1 MRKSETFT
9 AFNPF
14 PQFWLEH
21 REASRNWLALG
32 VMLAAWNLTNDDAL
46 SAPRRPE
53 PLRRYDYVSVRA
65 VQRMA
70 DEPRGRDASS
80 RHKSVKVL

>member
-1 MRKSETFT
+1 MRKYESFT
-9 AFNPF
+9 AFHPF
-14 PQFWLEH
+14 PQFWLAH

-32 VMLAAWNLTNDDAL
+32 VMLAAWNLTDDDAL
-46 SAPRRPE
+46 RATRRPE

-70 DEPRGRDASS
+70 DEPQGRDLSE
-80 RHKSVKVL
+80 RHKNVKVL

>member
-1 MRKSETFT
+1 MRKPETFT

-46 SAPRRPE
+46 SQARRPE

-65 VQRMA
+65 VQRMI
-70 DEPRGRDASS
+70 DVPRSRDALE
-80 RHKSVKVL
+80 RHKSVKLL